1 MNWKNKVGQIVGIF
15 AGVTIGATLVN
26 YLLVSRKHPST
37 ETMTPSSTQPQP
49 QSKGV
54 FDQAVVNMTSK
65 KQWSSSWTN
74 LKSY

>member
-1 MNWKNKVGQIVGIF
+1 MNWKNKAGQIVGIF

-26 YLLVSRKHPST
+26 YLLVSRKHPSPQNIT
-37 ETMTPSSTQPQP
+37 EQTAPQ
-49 QSKGV
+49 QQQNKGV

-65 KQWSSSWTN
+65 KQWSSKMN